1 LFSKFKEKLSGF
13 KEALASKLQEKSA
26 SQPVPEA
33 LPAEA
38 EEPEEEFE
46 AQEEAAVAP
55 EKNKEN
61 KNNKG
66 KAKSESGRLLPFG
79 KSSGKSREK
88 QAASAEVAPATSRE
102 DKAKNGKPN
111 NKSKFSFLDKAKSL
125 VFDQEIVIDEKDLED
140 PMWALEM
147 ALLESDVALPVA
159 EEIVKNVKEELVGQK
174 KKLTAN
180 TGDVAEEALRS
191 ALLKMLSKNSFDFD
205 EFVAKAER
213 PVKILF
219 VGVNGTGKT
228 TSIAKVTKY
237 LQDHGYSVVLAAGDT
252 FRAGAIEQ
260 LEVHANALGVKIV
273 KHKTGGDPAA
283 VIFDAIE
290 YAKSHNKDVVLADTA
305 GRLHTNINLMDQMR
319 KIVRV
324 TKPDMLI
331 FVDEAIAGNDA
342 VERARLFNESVA
354 IDGTILT
361 KTDADAKGGSAISIA
376 YITGKPVLFLGVGQ
390 TYPDIVKF
398 EPEWLVD
405 RLLGGEEAA
414 A

>member
-1 LFSKFKEKLSGF
+1 
-13 KEALASKLQEKSA
+13 
-26 SQPVPEA
+26 
-33 LPAEA
+33 
-38 EEPEEEFE
+38 
-46 AQEEAAVAP
+46 
-55 EKNKEN
+55 
-61 KNNKG
+61 
-66 KAKSESGRLLPFG
+66 
-79 KSSGKSREK
+79 
-88 QAASAEVAPATSRE
+88 
-102 DKAKNGKPN
+102 
-111 NKSKFSFLDKAKSL
+111 
-125 VFDQEIVIDEKDLED
+125 
-140 PMWALEM
+140 
-147 ALLESDVALPVA
+147 
-159 EEIVKNVKEELVGQK
+159 
-174 KKLTAN
+174 
-180 TGDVAEEALRS
+180 
-191 ALLKMLSKNSFDFD
+191 MLSKNAFDFD
-205 EFVAKAER
+205 EFVAKAQR

-290 YAKSHNKDVVLADTA
+290 YAKAHKRDVVLADTA
-305 GRLHTNINLMDQMR
+305 GRLHTNINLMDQMK

-354 IDGTILT
+354 INGTILT

-390 TYPDIVKF
+390 TYGDLVKF

-405 RLLGGEEAA
+405 RLLGQ
-414 A
+414 